1 MRGLIF
7 FSLIFVST
15 YAFSARWI
23 VEDAKLNVHQIHG
36 VKLIKK
42 FEIGQ
47 KKYSVIETPDL
58 VATARVQSRLLNIT
72 QAQTVVEDIRIYLDQ
87 PIANDQEA
95 TAPGWHIQRM
105 RYDSMNPNYQG
116 QGVTVAVLD
125 TGVDITHPHL
135 ASKIWT
141 NPNEIPN
148 NNIDDDSNGYI
159 DDVHGWNFTN
169 NTNAPTDNQGHGT
182 HCAGIIAAD
191 PHPQGIARGVAPYV
205 KIMPLKIIGGEN
217 SAFLSD
223 AAEAVVYGANNGAKI
238 LSNSWGLY
246 ASWNGFNINQVT
258 LQVFVD
264 AMSHAYYMGTVYVA
278 SAGNNS
284 LNLDV
289 SNLQDL
295 RIPLGVSGIY
305 NMIGVASAD
314 HDGTNDTRSYFTNY
328 GANYVHFAAPG
339 SNIMS
344 TVPGGWESMSGTSMA
359 TPLFAGVMARMLS
372 KGYMW
377 WDAVEVLR
385 QTADNQ
391 AKHAWDGKIRY
402 GYIDPATALQ

>member
-1 MRGLIF
+1 MRIIIF
-7 FSLIFVST
+7 FSMMLVST

-36 VKLIKK
+36 VKLVKK
-42 FEIGQ
+42 FNIGD
-47 KKYSVIETPDL
+47 KRYSILQTSEL
-58 VATARVQSRLLNIT
+58 IATAQAQRKLMNIT
-72 QAQTVVEDIRIYLDQ
+72 QAQSVVEDIRIYLDH
-87 PIANDQEA
+87 PVASEQEA
-95 TAPGWHIQRM
+95 TVPGWHIQRM
-105 RYDSMNPNYQG
+105 RYDAMNPNYQG

-125 TGVDITHPHL
+125 TGVDITHPQL
-135 ASKIWT
+135 ASKIYV

-148 NNIDDDSNGYI
+148 NNIDDDANGYI
-159 DDVHGWNFTN
+159 DDVNGWNFTN
-169 NTNAPTDNQGHGT
+169 NTNMPTDNQGHGT

-191 PHPQGIARGVAPYV
+191 PHPQGIGRGVAPYT

-217 SAFLSD
+217 EAFLSD

-246 ASWNGFNINQVT
+246 ASWNGFNINPTT

-289 SNLQDL
+289 SNSQDL
-295 RIPLGVSGIY
+295 RIPLGVGGIY

-314 HDGTNDTRSYFTNY
+314 HNGTKDIMSYFTNY
-328 GANYVHFAAPG
+328 GVNYVHFAAPG

-377 WDAVEVLR
+377 WEAVEVLR

-391 AKHAWDGKIRY
+391 AKQTWDGKIKY